1 MVPKNNK
8 DNDFLID
15 NALFYKNIKYLRER
29 EYLSQENIGNIV
41 GKERSVVS
49 LWERNERNPSMDDLI
64 YVSYFFKVSIDDL
77 IKRDL
82 KMENLEQHTRDI
94 EDGSKIPVYQHIPTN
109 ISLEDTKDVVDW
121 EDISNSWLKENHK
134 YFGLKITDDS
144 MASDYLIGDTVIFQ
158 ETSDY
163 ENGKDYV
170 VLVGSND
177 AIFKRV
183 IKQPDGILL
192 QSLNSNYQTNYYNDS
207 QIKKLPITIL
217 GVAKEIRRRVGGE

>member
-121 EDISNSWLKENHK
+121 EDISNSWLRENHK